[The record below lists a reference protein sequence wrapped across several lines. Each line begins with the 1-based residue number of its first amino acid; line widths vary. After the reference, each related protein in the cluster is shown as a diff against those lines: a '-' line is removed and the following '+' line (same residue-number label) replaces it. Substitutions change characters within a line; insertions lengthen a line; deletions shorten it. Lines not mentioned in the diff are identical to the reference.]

1 MSTHEIPK
9 AEYRQLGKSGLRVAV
24 PILGTMGIGDKRWQP
39 WVIEEDEVRTYQAL
53 SSSLPISMPEVTT

>member
-9 AEYRQLGKSGLRVAV
+9 AEYRQLGKSGLRVSI

-39 WVIEEDEVRTYQAL
+39 WVIEEDEVRTYPGVVFQSPYQHA
-53 SSSLPISMPEVTT
+53 